1 MNSKLSVKSAAKM
14 AVFLFYIKP
23 FFCYHK
29 YMKISHLQRYVLGL
43 GYAEKD
49 KFGRGKILRFY
60 DKQKRPPKLDDRVN
74 IVTKSLE
81 RLIDKGFLIGY
92 GVRTPKKWFIKEIKL
107 TAAGRKAA
115 KSLQGKQVP
124 LPFK

>member
-1 MNSKLSVKSAAKM
+1 M
-14 AVFLFYIKP
+14 
-23 FFCYHK
+23 
-29 YMKISHLQRYVLGL
+29 GL

-60 DKQKRPPKLDDRVN
+60 DKQKSLSISPFKKGRVPKMEDRVK

-107 TAAGRKAA
+107 TAIGRKVA
-115 KSLQGKQVP
+115 KSLQGKQAS

>member
-1 MNSKLSVKSAAKM
+1 MKL
-14 AVFLFYIKP
+14 
-23 FFCYHK
+23 
-29 YMKISHLQRYVLGL
+29 SHLQKYILGV

-60 DKQKRPPKLDDRVN
+60 EKQKRPPKMEDRVN

-107 TAAGRKAA
+107 TVAGKRAA
-115 KSLQGKQVP
+115 KSLQGKQAA

>member
-1 MNSKLSVKSAAKM
+1 M
-14 AVFLFYIKP
+14 
-23 FFCYHK
+23 
-29 YMKISHLQRYVLGL
+29 GL

-60 DKQKRPPKLDDRVN
+60 DKQKRPPKTEDRVN

-81 RLIDKGFLIGY
+81 RLIDKGFLVGY

-107 TAAGRKAA
+107 TAVGRRMA
-115 KSLQGKQVP
+115 KTLQGKQVP

>member
-1 MNSKLSVKSAAKM
+1 MKL
-14 AVFLFYIKP
+14 
-23 FFCYHK
+23 
-29 YMKISHLQRYVLGL
+29 SHLQKYVLGL

-60 DKQKRPPKLDDRVN
+60 EKQKRPPKMEDRVN
-74 IVTKSLE
+74 IITKSLE

-107 TAAGRKAA
+107 TAVGRRAA
-115 KSLQGKQVP
+115 KGLQGKQAA

>member
-1 MNSKLSVKSAAKM
+1 MKL
-14 AVFLFYIKP
+14 
-23 FFCYHK
+23 
-29 YMKISHLQRYVLGL
+29 SHLQKYILGL

-49 KFGRGKILRFY
+49 KFGRGKILHFY
-60 DKQKRPPKLDDRVN
+60 EKQKRPPKMEDRVN

-107 TAAGRKAA
+107 TVAGRKTARG
-115 KSLQGKQVP
+115 LQGKQVP
-124 LPFK
+124 LPLK

>member
-1 MNSKLSVKSAAKM
+1 
-14 AVFLFYIKP
+14 
-23 FFCYHK
+23 
-29 YMKISHLQRYVLGL
+29 L

-49 KFGRGKILRFY
+49 KFSRGKILHFY
-60 DKQKRPPKLDDRVN
+60 DKQKRLPKLEDRVN

-81 RLIDKGFLIGY
+81 RLIDKGFLVGY

-107 TAAGRKAA
+107 TVAGRKMA
-115 KSLQGKQVP
+115 KSLQGKQAP

>member
-1 MNSKLSVKSAAKM
+1 MKL
-14 AVFLFYIKP
+14 
-23 FFCYHK
+23 
-29 YMKISHLQRYVLGL
+29 SHLQRYVLGL

-60 DKQKRPPKLDDRVN
+60 DKVKRPPKLEDRVN

-81 RLIDKGFLIGY
+81 RLIDRGFLIGY
-92 GVRTPKKWFIKEIKL
+92 GMRTPKKWFIREIKL
-107 TAAGRKAA
+107 TAAGRKMARA
-115 KSLQGKQVP
+115 LQGKQVA

>member
-1 MNSKLSVKSAAKM
+1 M
-14 AVFLFYIKP
+14 
-23 FFCYHK
+23 
-29 YMKISHLQRYVLGL
+29 GL

-60 DKQKRPPKLDDRVN
+60 DKQKSLSSSPFKKGRVPKMEDRVK

-107 TAAGRKAA
+107 TAIGRKVA
-115 KSLQGKQVP
+115 KSLQGKQAS